1 MVKGM
6 AQTNWKRKT
15 AGGVLIAIAVACYVA
30 AFILL
35 FFPVSTD
42 SKAEAGSGLAS
53 RVAVRTDF
61 DEHFWTF
68 FALIGGGLV
77 SGAAGIAVLKAE

>member
-1 MVKGM
+1 M
-6 AQTNWKRKT
+6 AQPSWKRKT
-15 AGGVLIAIAVACYVA
+15 AGGVLLAVALGCYVT
-30 AFILL
+30 AFVLL
-35 FFPVSTD
+35 FFPAPD
-42 SKAEAGSGLAS
+42 SKAEAGSGLAP

>member
-1 MVKGM
+1 M
-6 AQTNWKRKT
+6 ARSKWKRKT
-15 AGGVLIAIAVACYVA
+15 AGGVLLAIALGCYVT

-35 FFPVSTD
+35 FFPVSMD
-42 SKAEAGSGLAS
+42 SKAEAGSGLTP
-53 RVAVRTDF
+53 RVGVRTDF

-77 SGAAGIAVLKAE
+77 SGAAGIAVWKSE